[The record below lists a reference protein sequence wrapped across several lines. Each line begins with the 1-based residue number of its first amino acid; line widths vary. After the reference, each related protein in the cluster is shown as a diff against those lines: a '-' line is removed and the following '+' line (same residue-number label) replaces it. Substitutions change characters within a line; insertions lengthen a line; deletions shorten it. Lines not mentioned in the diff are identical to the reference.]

1 MSAKGSIKDGQG
13 SNLEACVK
21 KVGTLVPQEQAL
33 CVNISGTSPGQ
44 SVTTSDSAAGG
55 QLDVFLTQETSPG
68 VPDGVTTNAA
78 VNGTLGSPIV
88 FSYYAVPDFD
98 YIVTDII
105 VIGID
110 NGIKINNW
118 LGQNSPLTNGCLIT
132 IKHDDEITLPEPI
145 QRTRDLAAYAT
156 LGGFDLFVEA
166 GGDMTKTIR
175 QYKPLLVLREEGT
188 FGTLP
193 GSDDHISW
201 TVQDSHAGVDEVTVE
216 LRGFLVEPGS
226 V

>member
-13 SNLEACVK
+13 TNLEACVK
-21 KVGTLVPQEQAL
+21 KVGNLDPQEQAL

-55 QLDVFLTQETSPG
+55 QLDVFLTLETSPG
-68 VPDGVTTNAA
+68 VPGGIIKNAA
-78 VNGTLGSPIV
+78 VNGTLITPIV
-88 FSYYAVPDFD
+88 FSFYAVQNFD

-118 LGQNSPLTNGCLIT
+118 IGANSALTNGCKIE
-132 IKHDDEITLPEPI
+132 IKHDDELTAPEAF

-156 LGGFDLFVEA
+156 LGGFDLLVEA
-166 GGDMTKTIR
+166 GGDMVKAIR
-175 QYKPLLVLREEGT
+175 QYKPLLVLREKGK

-193 GSDDHISW
+193 GADDHISW
-201 TVQDSHAGVDEVTVE
+201 AVRDSHAGIDEVTIE

>member
-13 SNLEACVK
+13 TNLEACVK
-21 KVGTLVPQEQAL
+21 KVGTLNPKEQAL

-55 QLDVFLTQETSPG
+55 QLDVFLTQETAPG
-68 VPDGVTTNAA
+68 EPDGVTTNAA
-78 VNGTLGSPIV
+78 VNGTLISPIV
-88 FSYYAVPDFD
+88 FSFYAVPNFD

-110 NGIKINNW
+110 SGIKINRW
-118 LGQNSPLTNGCLIT
+118 IGANSALTNGCVLE
-132 IKHDDEITLPEPI
+132 IKHDDELTIPEPFL
-145 QRTRDLAAYAT
+145 RTRDLAAYAT

-166 GGDMTKTIR
+166 GGDMVKSIR
-175 QYKPLLVLREEGT
+175 QYKPLLVLREKGT

-193 GSDDHISW
+193 GADDHISW
-201 TVQDSHAGVDEVTVE
+201 TVRDSHAGIDEITVE